1 MAFTLL
7 SAPFYGAW
15 WSVALG
21 STTVLYLRSLGFE
34 KAQIGFLLGM
44 IPLIGVISPL
54 VAPFTARFG
63 LKRSYLTFYG
73 ARKFVMAL
81 LILAPFVLDAFGTTA
96 TFAFVTAVLIVFSVF
111 RAIGETA
118 VIPWQQEY
126 IPHAMWGKFAA
137 AASIAVALAGMGM
150 SAAAARALDG
160 ASGFAPYQALLGFG
174 AVLGVLH
181 VASYLGVSG
190 GGRQQSQTAQEDA
203 RAQMRAALRDR
214 AFLMHMAG
222 LGAIAFVTSA
232 WPIFLPLFMSERI
245 GLDAGAVVRLQ
256 LITSAGTLLSSYA
269 WGIAADRFGSK
280 PVLLTALVAFALLPL
295 GWWAMPG
302 AAVPSGR
309 AEWIAGALA
318 FLFGVSNA
326 AWAIAQGRLLWVK
339 IIPPAQKTG
348 YNAVYYAWFG
358 ALMGLGP
365 ILTGAV
371 LDLVR
376 VGGAALRID
385 PYAPVWVVSIALV
398 LAGLA
403 VFRSLD
409 ARSARHRRRQPGRA
423 RRAHTQ
429 RRRTRRLRRM

>member
-150 SAAAARALDG
+150 SAVAARVLDG
-160 ASGFAPYQALLGFG
+160 ASGFAPYQMLLAVG

-181 VASYLGVSG
+181 VAAYLGVAG
-190 GGRQQSQTAQEDA
+190 GGPQRAQVDRA
-203 RAQMRAALRDR
+203 DVRAQMRTALHDR
-214 AFLMHMAG
+214 AFILHMLG

-245 GLDAGAVVRLQ
+245 GLDAGAIVRLQ

-269 WGIAADRFGSK
+269 WGAAADRVGSK
-280 PVLLTALVAFALLPL
+280 PILLTALVAFALLPL

-302 AAVPSGR
+302 AVNAALP

-318 FLFGVSNA
+318 FLFGVSSA

-339 IIPPAQKTG
+339 IIPPALKTG
-348 YNAVYYAWFG
+348 YNAVYYAWLG

-365 ILTGAV
+365 ILTGAA

-376 VGGAALRID
+376 AGGATLRID
-385 PYAPVWVVSIALV
+385 PYAPVWAVSVALV

-403 VFRSLD
+403 VFRSAENDSPPPTPSPLSL
-409 ARSARHRRRQPGRA
+409 RERGEGVGGREGKP
-423 RRAHTQ
+423 TS
-429 RRRTRRLRRM
+429 